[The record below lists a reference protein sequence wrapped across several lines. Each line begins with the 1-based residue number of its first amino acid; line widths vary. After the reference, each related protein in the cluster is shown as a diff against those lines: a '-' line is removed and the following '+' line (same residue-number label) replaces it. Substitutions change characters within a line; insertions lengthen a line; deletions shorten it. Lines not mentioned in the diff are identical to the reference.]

1 MISHNYEKI
10 QLEDIAI
17 WLYTTYLS
25 FKVTSW
31 ILFLCKYCTSYFF
44 AHLNSPW
51 ERNEDNLGELAMAIS
66 KPAKL
71 KHKVWTKIK
80 QCYAI
85 KHLGIDPYSFMR
97 KSFSIIVC
105 KLFLFATYMSGGY
118 LFIFLILKI
127 YLILRCLG
135 QNYFL
140 PLHKFVILGTPTLF
154 LY

>member
-10 QLEDIAI
+10 QLEGIAI
-17 WLYTTYLS
+17 WLYPTYLS

-44 AHLNSPW
+44 AHLSSPW

-71 KHKVWTKIK
+71 KHKMWTKVK

-85 KHLGIDPYSFMR
+85 KHLGIDPCSFMR

-105 KLFLFATYMSGGY
+105 KLFLFATYMSGGH
-118 LFIFLILKI
+118 LFNIKMSGSKLL
-127 YLILRCLG
+127 LA
-135 QNYFL
+135 
-140 PLHKFVILGTPTLF
+140 TA
-154 LY
+154 